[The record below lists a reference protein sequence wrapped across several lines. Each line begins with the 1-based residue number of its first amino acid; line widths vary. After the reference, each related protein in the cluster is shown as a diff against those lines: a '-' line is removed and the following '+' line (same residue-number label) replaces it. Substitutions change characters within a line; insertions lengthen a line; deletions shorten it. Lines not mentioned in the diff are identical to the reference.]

1 MLPGIPAPSNN
12 PNAEF
17 PRILPD
23 GRITF
28 GVKAPT
34 AQKVQLL
41 PLMGEPENNGVNGL
55 GKEAYDMTRDE
66 NGLWTVTTL
75 PVDPGV
81 YEYFIVI
88 DGFGVS
94 DPGSTT
100 SYGIDRELSCIEVPA
115 NEPTFYDIQDV
126 PHGDVR
132 QHWYYSAVT
141 GKWRRALVYTPAEY
155 DANPTKCYPVLY
167 LQHGGTQNETSWVT
181 GGKANFILDNLIAA
195 EHAVPMLVVMDN
207 GSTFPPGLT
216 RLPDPP
222 PAGNLFERV
231 MINEIVPMIDS
242 NYRTIA
248 DQPHRAMAGLSMG
261 SHQTLQIGLA
271 HLDVFSHI
279 GPFSPAPMPGFD
291 VNTYYGGVLANAEEF
306 NRKVRLFFYG
316 VGTAEKKIN
325 ASAKNIV
332 EKLHKVGI
340 KVVFKEWANLS
351 HEWRLWRRCLNEYAQ
366 MLFR

>member
-1 MLPGIPAPSNN
+1 MLPGTPAPSNN

-17 PRILPD
+17 PRIHPD
-23 GRITF
+23 GKVAF
-28 GVKAPT
+28 QVNAPL
-34 AQKVQLL
+34 AQKVQLM
-41 PLMGEPENNGVNGL
+41 PLMGEPESNGVNGL
-55 GKEAYDMTRDE
+55 GKEPYDMTKDE
-66 NGLWTVTTL
+66 NGFWSVTT
-75 PVDPGV
+75 PPIDPG
-81 YEYFIVI
+81 YYDYFIVI

-100 SYGIDRELSCIEVPA
+100 SYAIDRELSCIEVPA
-115 NEPTFYDIQDV
+115 KEPMFYDIQDV
-126 PHGDVR
+126 PHGEVR
-132 QHWYYSAVT
+132 QRWYRSKIT

-155 DANPTKCYPVLY
+155 DAHPTKRYPVLY

-181 GGKANFILDNLIAA
+181 GGKANFILDNLIATGQ
-195 EHAVPMLVVMDN
+195 AVPMLVVMDN

-231 MINEIVPMIDS
+231 IINEIIPMIDS
-242 NYRTIA
+242 TYRTIS

-271 HLDVFSHI
+271 HLEVFSHI
-279 GPFSPAPMPGFD
+279 GAFSPAPMPEFD
-291 VNTYYGGVLANAEEF
+291 VNTYYGGVLAKGGEL
-306 NRKVRLFFYG
+306 NRKMRLFFYG
-316 VGTAEKKIN
+316 VGTAEIKIH
-325 ASAKNIV
+325 ASARNIV

-340 KVVFKEWANLS
+340 KIVFREWPGLS